1 MRKHKAVERQLV
13 NSLVFVGLE
22 HFELLEHVVLL
33 IDQGVLLI
41 DQFFLGI
48 SCLVHR
54 IQHNIIIMDQD
65 LIVDCNLLLFR
76 AKKLPGSAESSS
88 FQS

>member
-13 NSLVFVGLE
+13 NSLVLVGFE

-54 IQHNIIIMDQD
+54 IQHDIIIMDQD
-65 LIVDCNLLLFR
+65 LIVDCNLLFLGENN
-76 AKKLPGSAESSS
+76 LPGSAESNS
-88 FQS
+88 FQN